1 MKKIISIILAIAFV
15 AMLIL
20 PTSALAIPPKPNSS
34 TLDISDYTLEDY
46 LELDADEQMAFFYAF
61 VDAYNPYGMRDKL
74 EQINN
79 ETNIDTGISPQWSSG
94 NNLNHT
100 EQEPATHHLITL
112 VAFKEFV
119 NAHNF
124 YKIDG
129 AQALAI
135 SLYLMAASGLPDMD
149 ERDDDKFY
157 SHFYDPDTG
166 KNYDNQSDNTAKTK
180 AEKHFDNAY
189 NELRDDFF
197 MDVTSDEFYYVLEE
211 LGRALHYIQDVCVPH
226 HAANKTALNSNHA
239 LFELYVN
246 NNLET
251 ILDANSSF
259 PCKYHDVIQTNSVG
273 YLVHKAAGIAKPKY
287 ENIKIIYSNKNVA
300 TSCIYESVYFSE
312 ALMLKLFRDARDYY
326 DLWYT

>member
-20 PTSALAIPPKPNSS
+20 PTSALAIPPKPISS
-34 TLDISDYTLEDY
+34 TLDISNYTLEDY

-74 EQINN
+74 KQINN

-94 NNLNHT
+94 NNWNHT
-100 EQEPATHHLITL
+100 EQEIATHQYLTL
-112 VAFKEFV
+112 DAFKEFV

-149 ERDDDKFY
+149 ERDNESFS
-157 SHFYDPDTG
+157 SHYYLPNTG
-166 KNYDNQSDNTAKTK
+166 KSYLVGATDSAKTK
-180 AEKHFDNAY
+180 VEKHFDNAY

-211 LGRALHYIQDVCVPH
+211 LGRALHFIQDACVPH
-226 HAANKTALNSNHA
+226 HTVQVYALTTHA
-239 LFELYVN
+239 QFENYVN
-246 NNLET
+246 KNVSGIIDKYPSL
-251 ILDANSSF
+251 
-259 PCKYHDVIQTNSVG
+259 PCKYHDMLDQSAG
-273 YLVHKAAGIAKPKY
+273 DLVHKAAEIAQPKY
-287 ENIKIIYSNKNVA
+287 SSVSIIYTNMNVA
-300 TSCIYESVYFSE
+300 TSCVLESLYFSE
-312 ALMLKLFRDARDYY
+312 ALMLKLFRDAKDYY